1 MADTQ
6 EDGPGETTPFW
17 SDEAVLLGLLA
28 VDDGVGDNP
37 LLAPDEGLFLCCFTS
52 LAERL

>member
-6 EDGPGETTPFW
+6 DGPGETTPFW
-17 SDEAVLLGLLA
+17 SDGAVLLGLAL
-28 VDDGVGDNP
+28 DNVGDSP
-37 LLAPDEGLFLCCFTS
+37 LLAPDEGLFLCCLTS